1 MRHNSL
7 IFALAIL
14 ACSLSLGSHADQ
26 SYRLGANDVVRI
38 TVYGHPDLSTV
49 ARIAE
54 NGGMTLPI
62 VGEIALGGLTSREA
76 ELKIQ
81 ALLTQQKIVKTPQ
94 VTLIV
99 DRYESKRVSVLG
111 EVARPG
117 VFTISRNS
125 SLMDLISEAGGLNED
140 AGDIA
145 FITRRNE
152 AASQAR
158 AIDLVALLKGASDV
172 PEPTVADGDRIYVPR
187 MERFYIYGQ
196 VNKPGAYRLERGMT
210 VMQALSVASG
220 LTDKGTERGLK
231 IRRKTADG
239 IEKEFAVLPTHPIQ
253 ANDVVYVN
261 ESLF

>member
-7 IFALAIL
+7 IFAFAMLV
-14 ACSLSLGSHADQ
+14 CSLSQVSQADQ

-54 NGGMTLPI
+54 NGGLTLPI

-81 ALLTQQKIVKTPQ
+81 ALLTQQRIVKTPQ
-94 VTLIV
+94 VTLMV

-117 VFTISRNS
+117 VFVISRDS
-125 SLMDLISEAGGLNED
+125 SLMDLISEAGGLNAD

-145 FITRRNE
+145 FLTRRSEGAN
-152 AASQAR
+152 QAR

-231 IRRKTADG
+231 VRRKTADG
-239 IEKEFAVLPTHPIQ
+239 IEKEFAVSPTHLIQ